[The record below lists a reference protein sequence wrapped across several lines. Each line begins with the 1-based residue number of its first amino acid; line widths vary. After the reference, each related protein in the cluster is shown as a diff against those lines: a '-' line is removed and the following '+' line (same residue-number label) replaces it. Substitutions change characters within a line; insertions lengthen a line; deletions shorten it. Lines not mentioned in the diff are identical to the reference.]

1 MTRRNY
7 AGSKSLPKSPTVR
20 VHAAKAFV
28 LRLTATRGR
37 TASPQVLHHIRLI
50 ESIVMYP
57 QIWLAISYIPPVSV
71 GTQIIVAVIVGLL
84 TAFTVQ
90 FLLTNLGLALG
101 ISLLKYLP
109 QVSSKATES
118 SESQSDGID
127 VNISFFAGLGILL
140 TLNTVLFIACFLAV
154 RFSTARDPISGATLG
169 IVICSIYFLILIW
182 TSYSAV
188 GSVTGWVFGSLGTKL
203 RQLIKAIALAI
214 PGTESETSDL
224 LTEAAASDLIHQE
237 LKAALSEFDLQQSID
252 DYLKTI
258 PSLQLDLTA
267 VDRGF
272 SDLLNKLN
280 LESFADANLLNKIDR
295 QTFIALIDE
304 RTNLPKS
311 VVEQIV
317 DRLYGVWQQAVAK
330 DEKQDLNGELLQFLQ
345 SVNPE
350 ELQFE
355 QLAKR
360 LEQIVDKESKDNS
373 ADSDRRSPEV
383 DRVVI
388 DDNSSLIVKTWNT
401 LDWRAIKN
409 ALLNRV
415 DLSEVELEDVWHSL
429 QSLYQKI
436 NSSESGSK
444 QSFNIIRNDVEDFLW
459 HASPWYLNCERG
471 WQEFK
476 EVIYD
481 SQADPVQVHSQL
493 EQVQPQDFV
502 EILQQRDDLDVEK
515 IDKIVEHLE
524 ASRQEVFS
532 LIEQTELSERKQELS
547 QLLKNYLQQA
557 QRTELHEDNLP
568 SRLEQLLIK
577 SGVTTGVLTQFLD
590 DWQQL
595 DWHTWLE
602 QRQDLEP
609 TKLKQTTEQLTIIG
623 DRLLEKVKDRQVKIT
638 STAKEL
644 QHKLETYLRYTNLDH
659 LTPAKIDAKLDQL
672 WQSAQQQLP
681 NIDRSELTKIL
692 EKRKGIDVDLVEA
705 VITQIETKWQKSND
719 SITPEISQ
727 LQTKSTELSE
737 NLINYL
743 YQAIE
748 QNSTLAEIEADLLPQ
763 LNLDREQ
770 TKTLVNQQLAQ
781 LNWQEIEAKL
791 KQAQKYSETK
801 IQTTIKQAREATR
814 KLIKTPRR
822 WTTRTTGQ
830 AKNAV
835 DELVDFFSHSNKIE
849 FTSEHLEHELKSIF
863 NRSKTQFDSGR
874 DSIVAGSDR
883 LLESTLASVSKSLSD
898 RQDLTPFE
906 IKQISDRFVAITQQL
921 SKEIRTEQEQAN
933 ELVRDLQDRLGE
945 YLSSLNLF
953 HLDYEQIK
961 DSLANFDFQSLSDSW
976 KETIAEIPL
985 EELGDRLEQL
995 SRQTLSTITDNN
1007 ELFHDSTLQQIQG
1020 IQDYVAQQI
1029 ETVKM
1034 TLDER
1039 SQNFKQQTLQ
1049 QVEVA
1054 RKAIAAAAYWIF
1066 AISFT
1071 SAIAS
1076 ALAGFLATI
1085 RLV

>member
-1 MTRRNY
+1 M
-7 AGSKSLPKSPTVR
+7 
-20 VHAAKAFV
+20 
-28 LRLTATRGR
+28 
-37 TASPQVLHHIRLI
+37 
-50 ESIVMYP
+50 
-57 QIWLAISYIPPVSV
+57 
-71 GTQIIVAVIVGLL
+71 AVIVGLL
-84 TAFTVQ
+84 TAFAVQ

-101 ISLLKYLP
+101 ISLLKYRP
-109 QVSSKATES
+109 QASSKVAES
-118 SESQSDGID
+118 RPESAGIN

-140 TLNTVLFIACFLAV
+140 TLNSVLFIACFLAV

-169 IVICSIYFLILIW
+169 IVIWSIYFLVLIW
-182 TSYSAV
+182 ASYSAV
-188 GSVTGWVFGSLGTKL
+188 GSVTGWIFGSVGTKL

-214 PGTESETSDL
+214 QGTELATSEF

-237 LKAALSEFDLQQSID
+237 LKAALGEFDLQQSID
-252 DYLKTI
+252 DYLKTT
-258 PSLQLDLTA
+258 PSPQLDLTA
-267 VDRGF
+267 IDRGF
-272 SDLLNKLN
+272 SDLLSKLN
-280 LESFADANLLNKIDR
+280 LESFADANLLQKIDR
-295 QTFIALIDE
+295 QTFIALINE
-304 RTNLPKS
+304 RTNLPTS

-317 DRLYGVWQQAVAK
+317 DRLDRVWQQAVAR
-330 DEKQDLNGELLQFLQ
+330 DEKQDLNGKLLQFLQ

-360 LEQIVDKESKDNS
+360 LEQIVGKEDQDNS
-373 ADSDRRSPEV
+373 VDSDQRSLEV
-383 DRVVI
+383 DEVAI
-388 DDNSSLIVKTWNT
+388 DDNSSSIIESWNN

-436 NSSESGSK
+436 NSSESGS

-459 HASPWYLNCERG
+459 HAPPWYLNCEQG

-476 EVIYD
+476 EIIYD
-481 SQADPVQVHSQL
+481 PQADPAQVRSQL
-493 EQVQPQDFV
+493 KQVQPQDLV
-502 EILQQRDDLDVEK
+502 EILQQRDDLDAAR

-524 ASRQEVFS
+524 IVKQEVLS
-532 LIEQTELSERKQELS
+532 LIEQAELSEQKQQLS
-547 QLLKNYLQQA
+547 ELLKNYLQQA
-557 QRTELHEDNLP
+557 ELTELQETNL
-568 SRLEQLLIK
+568 SSKLEQLLIK
-577 SGVTTGVLTQFLD
+577 SAVTTGVLTQFLD

-595 DWHTWLE
+595 DWHTWLQ

-609 TKLKQTTEQLTIIG
+609 TKLKQTTEQLTMIG
-623 DRLLEKVKDRQVKIT
+623 DRLLDRVKDWQVQIA

-644 QHKLETYLRYTNLDH
+644 QHKLESYLRYTNLDH

-672 WQSAQQQLP
+672 WQSAADDLPPSAQQQLL

-692 EKRKGIDVDLVEA
+692 EKRKGIDGDLVET
-705 VITQIETKWQKSND
+705 VVTQIETKWQKSND
-719 SITPEISQ
+719 SIIPESWQ
-727 LQTKSTELSE
+727 LQTKSRELSE
-737 NLINYL
+737 NLVDYL

-748 QNSTLAEIEADLLPQ
+748 QNSNLAEIEADLLPQ

-770 TKTLVNQQLAQ
+770 TKTLVDQQLAQ

-822 WTTRTTGQ
+822 WATRTTRQ

-835 DELVDFFSHSNKIE
+835 DELADFARHGNKIE
-849 FTSEHLEHELKSIF
+849 FTSEHLEQELKSIF
-863 NRSKTQFDSGR
+863 NRSKTQFDSEP
-874 DSIVAGSDR
+874 DSAASSDDH
-883 LLESTLASVSKSLSD
+883 LLESTLVSVNKALSE
-898 RQDLTPFE
+898 RQDLTAVE
-906 IKQISDRFVAITQQL
+906 IEKISDRFADITQQL
-921 SKEIRTEQEQAN
+921 SAEIRTKQKQTN
-933 ELVRDLQDRLGE
+933 ELTEDLRDRLGE

-953 HLDYEQIK
+953 HLDYERIK

-976 KETIAEIPL
+976 QETIAEIPL

-995 SRQTLSTITDNN
+995 SRETLSTITDAN

-1034 TLDER
+1034 TVDEKT
-1039 SQNFKQQTLQ
+1039 QTLKQQTLQ
-1049 QVEVA
+1049 QVEA
-1054 RKAIAAAAYWIF
+1054 AKKAIATAAYWIL

-1071 SAIAS
+1071 SAVAS

-1085 RLV
+1085 VSV

>member
-1 MTRRNY
+1 
-7 AGSKSLPKSPTVR
+7 
-20 VHAAKAFV
+20 
-28 LRLTATRGR
+28 
-37 TASPQVLHHIRLI
+37 
-50 ESIVMYP
+50 MYP
-57 QIWLAISYIPPVSV
+57 QIWLAISYITPASV
-71 GTQIIVAVIVGLL
+71 GTQIVVAVIVGLL
-84 TAFTVQ
+84 IAFTVQ

-109 QVSSKATES
+109 QASSKATES
-118 SESQSDGID
+118 SESESDGID

-169 IVICSIYFLILIW
+169 IIICSIYFLILIW
-182 TSYSAV
+182 ASYSAI
-188 GSVTGWVFGSLGTKL
+188 GSVTGWVFGSVGTKL
-203 RQLIKAIALAI
+203 RQLIKAIAVAI
-214 PGTESETSDL
+214 PGTESATSDV
-224 LTEAAASDLIHQE
+224 LTETAASDLIHQE
-237 LKAALSEFDLQQSID
+237 LKAALGEFDLQQSID

-258 PSLQLDLTA
+258 PSSQLDLSA
-267 VDRGF
+267 VGQGF
-272 SDLLNKLN
+272 SDLLSKLN

-295 QTFIALIDE
+295 QTFIALIDK

-317 DRLYGVWQQAVAK
+317 DQLYGIWQQAVAR
-330 DEKQDLNGELLQFLQ
+330 DEKQDLNEELLQFLQ

-355 QLAKR
+355 QLAKG
-360 LEQIVDKESKDNS
+360 LEEIVGKESQDNL
-373 ADSDRRSPEV
+373 ADLERRSPEV
-383 DRVVI
+383 DEVDEVDEVAI
-388 DDNSSLIVKTWNT
+388 DDNPSSIVKSWNT

-444 QSFNIIRNDVEDFLW
+444 QSFNIVRNDVEDFLW

-481 SQADPVQVHSQL
+481 PQADPAQVRSQL
-493 EQVQPQDFV
+493 EQVQPQDFS
-502 EILQQRDDLDVEK
+502 ELLQQRDDSDAAR
-515 IDKIVEHLE
+515 IDEIVEHLE
-524 ASRQEVFS
+524 ASRQEVFA

-547 QLLKNYLQQA
+547 ELLKNYLQQA
-557 QRTELHEDNLP
+557 ERTELHEDNLP
-568 SRLEQLLIK
+568 SIEQLLIK
-577 SGVTTGVLTQFLD
+577 SGVTTEVLTQFLD

-609 TKLKQTTEQLTIIG
+609 TKLKQTTEQLSIIG
-623 DRLLEKVKDRQVKIT
+623 DRLLEKVKDRQVQIV

-644 QHKLETYLRYTNLDH
+644 QHKLESYLRYTNLDH

-681 NIDRSELTKIL
+681 NIDYSKLTKIL
-692 EKRKGIDVDLVEA
+692 EKRKGIDADLVEA
-705 VITQIETKWQKSND
+705 VITKIETKWQKSND

-822 WTTRTTGQ
+822 WATRTTEQ
-830 AKNAV
+830 AKDAV
-835 DELVDFFSHSNKIE
+835 DELVDFFSHSNKVE
-849 FTSEHLEHELKSIF
+849 LTSEHLEHELKSIF
-863 NRSKTQFDSGR
+863 SRSKTQFDSEH
-874 DSIVAGSDR
+874 DSIAAGGDR
-883 LLESTLASVSKSLSD
+883 LLELTLASVTKSLSD
-898 RQDLTPFE
+898 RQDLTALE
-906 IKQISDRFVAITQQL
+906 IEQISDRFVAITQQL

-933 ELVRDLQDRLGE
+933 ELIEDLQDRLGE
-945 YLSSLNLF
+945 YLSSLDLF
-953 HLDYEQIK
+953 HLDYERIK

-976 KETIAEIPL
+976 QETIAEIPL

-995 SRQTLSTITDNN
+995 SRETLSTITDAN
-1007 ELFHDSTLQQIQG
+1007 ELFHDSTWQQIQG

-1034 TLDER
+1034 TVDEQ
-1039 SQNFKQQTLQ
+1039 SQNIKQQTLQ
-1049 QVEVA
+1049 QVEAA
-1054 RKAIAAAAYWIF
+1054 RKAIASAAYWIF
-1066 AISFT
+1066 AICFS
-1071 SAIAS
+1071 SAVAS

-1085 RLV
+1085 VFV

>member
-1 MTRRNY
+1 
-7 AGSKSLPKSPTVR
+7 
-20 VHAAKAFV
+20 
-28 LRLTATRGR
+28 
-37 TASPQVLHHIRLI
+37 
-50 ESIVMYP
+50 MYP
-57 QIWLAISYIPPVSV
+57 QIWLAISYIPPASV

-84 TAFTVQ
+84 IAFTVQ

-109 QVSSKATES
+109 QASSKATES
-118 SESQSDGID
+118 SQSESDGIE

-182 TSYSAV
+182 VSYSAV
-188 GSVTGWVFGSLGTKL
+188 GSVTGWVFGSVGTKL

-214 PGTESETSDL
+214 SGTESATSDL

-237 LKAALSEFDLQQSID
+237 LKAALGKFDLQQSID

-258 PSLQLDLTA
+258 PSPQLDLSA
-267 VDRGF
+267 VGQGF
-272 SDLLNKLN
+272 SDLLSKLN

-304 RTNLPKS
+304 RTNLPKP

-317 DRLYGVWQQAVAK
+317 NQLDGVWQQAVAR
-330 DEKQDLNGELLQFLQ
+330 DEKQDLNGKLLQFLQ

-355 QLAKR
+355 QLAKG
-360 LEQIVDKESKDNS
+360 LEEIVGKESQDHS
-373 ADSDRRSPEV
+373 ADSDQRSPEV
-383 DRVVI
+383 DEVDEVKEVDEVDEVPEEKEVNEVAI
-388 DDNSSLIVKTWNT
+388 DDNSSSIIKSWNT
-401 LDWRAIKN
+401 LDWKAIKN

-459 HASPWYLNCERG
+459 HASPWYLNCEQG

-481 SQADPVQVHSQL
+481 PQADPAQVRSQL
-493 EQVQPQDFV
+493 EQVQPQDFS
-502 EILQQRDDLDVEK
+502 ELLQQRDDLDAAR
-515 IDKIVEHLE
+515 IDEIVEHLE
-524 ASRQEVFS
+524 ASRQEVFA
-532 LIEQTELSERKQELS
+532 LIEPTELSERKQELS

-557 QRTELHEDNLP
+557 QLSELHEDNLP
-568 SRLEQLLIK
+568 LRLEQLLIK
-577 SGVTTGVLTQFLD
+577 SGVTTEVLTQFLD

-595 DWHTWLE
+595 DWHTWLQ

-609 TKLKQTTEQLTIIG
+609 NELKQTTEQLTRIG
-623 DRLLEKVKDRQVKIT
+623 DRLLEKVKDRQVQIA

-692 EKRKGIDVDLVEA
+692 EKRKGIDADLVEA

-719 SITPEISQ
+719 SITPEVSQ

-822 WTTRTTGQ
+822 WATRTTGQ
-830 AKNAV
+830 AKDAV
-835 DELVDFFSHSNKIE
+835 DELVNFFSHSNKVE

-874 DSIVAGSDR
+874 DSIAAGGDR
-883 LLESTLASVSKSLSD
+883 LLESTLASVTKSLSE
-898 RQDLTPFE
+898 RQDLTAVE
-906 IKQISDRFVAITQQL
+906 IEQISDRFVAITQQL
-921 SKEIRTEQEQAN
+921 SEEIRTEQEQTN
-933 ELVRDLQDRLGE
+933 ELIEDLQARLGE
-945 YLSSLNLF
+945 YLSSLDLF
-953 HLDYEQIK
+953 HLDYERIK

-976 KETIAEIPL
+976 QKTIAEIPL

-995 SRQTLSTITDNN
+995 SRETLSTITDTN
-1007 ELFHDSTLQQIQG
+1007 ELFQDSTWQQIQG
-1020 IQDYVAQQI
+1020 IQDYVAEQI

-1034 TLDER
+1034 TVDER
-1039 SQNFKQQTLQ
+1039 SQNLKQQTLQ

-1066 AISFT
+1066 AICFT

-1085 RLV
+1085 VFV

>member
-1 MTRRNY
+1 
-7 AGSKSLPKSPTVR
+7 
-20 VHAAKAFV
+20 
-28 LRLTATRGR
+28 
-37 TASPQVLHHIRLI
+37 
-50 ESIVMYP
+50 MYP
-57 QIWLAISYIPPVSV
+57 QIWLAISYIPPASV

-109 QVSSKATES
+109 QASSKQATES
-118 SESQSDGID
+118 SESESDGIE

-203 RQLIKAIALAI
+203 RQLIKAIALVI
-214 PGTESETSDL
+214 PGTESATSDV

-237 LKAALSEFDLQQSID
+237 LKAALGEFDLQQSID
-252 DYLKTI
+252 DYLKKI
-258 PSLQLDLTA
+258 PSPQLDLTA
-267 VDRGF
+267 VGQGF
-272 SDLLNKLN
+272 SDLLSKLN
-280 LESFADANLLNKIDR
+280 LESFAEANTLQKIDR
-295 QTFIALIDE
+295 QTFIALINE
-304 RTNLPKS
+304 RTNLPKP

-317 DRLYGVWQQAVAK
+317 DQLDGVWQQAVAK
-330 DEKQDLNGELLQFLQ
+330 DEKQDLNELLQFLQ

-355 QLAKR
+355 QLAKS
-360 LEQIVDKESKDNS
+360 LEEIVGKESQDNS
-373 ADSDRRSPEV
+373 ANLDQRSLEADEV
-383 DRVVI
+383 DDVDDVNEVAI
-388 DDNSSLIVKTWNT
+388 DDNPSSIVKSWNN

-436 NSSESGSK
+436 NSSELGSK
-444 QSFNIIRNDVEDFLW
+444 QSFNMIRNDVEDFLW
-459 HASPWYLNCERG
+459 QASPWYLNCERG

-481 SQADPVQVHSQL
+481 SQADPAQVRSQL
-493 EQVQPQDFV
+493 EQVQPQDFI
-502 EILQQRDDLDVEK
+502 EILQQRDLDAAR
-515 IDKIVEHLE
+515 IDEIVEHLE
-524 ASRQEVFS
+524 ASRQKVLA
-532 LIEQTELSERKQELS
+532 LIEQAELSERKQELS
-547 QLLKNYLQQA
+547 ELLKNYLQQA
-557 QRTELHEDNLP
+557 EPTELYEDNLP
-568 SRLEQLLIK
+568 SIEQLLIK

-595 DWHTWLE
+595 DWHTWLQ

-609 TKLKQTTEQLTIIG
+609 TKLKQTTEQLTTIG
-623 DRLLEKVKDRQVKIT
+623 DRLLEKVKDRQVQIA

-644 QHKLETYLRYTNLDH
+644 QHKLESYLRYTNLDH

-681 NIDRSELTKIL
+681 NIDRCELTKIL
-692 EKRKGIDVDLVEA
+692 EKRKGIDADLVEA

-719 SITPEISQ
+719 SITPQISQ

-748 QNSTLAEIEADLLPQ
+748 QNSTLAEIEANLPPQ

-822 WTTRTTGQ
+822 WATRTTGQ

-849 FTSEHLEHELKSIF
+849 LTSEHLEHELKSIF
-863 NRSKTQFDSGR
+863 NRSKTQFDSEE
-874 DSIVAGSDR
+874 DSAATGGGR

-898 RQDLTPFE
+898 RQDLTAVE
-906 IKQISDRFVAITQQL
+906 IEQISDRFVAITQQL
-921 SKEIRTEQEQAN
+921 SEEIKTEQEQAN

-976 KETIAEIPL
+976 QETIAEIPL
-985 EELGDRLEQL
+985 EKLGDRLEQL

-1007 ELFHDSTLQQIQG
+1007 ELFHDSTWQQVQG

-1034 TLDER
+1034 TVDER
-1039 SQNFKQQTLQ
+1039 SQNLKQQTLQ

-1085 RLV
+1085 VFV

>member
-1 MTRRNY
+1 MT
-7 AGSKSLPKSPTVR
+7 
-20 VHAAKAFV
+20 
-28 LRLTATRGR
+28 
-37 TASPQVLHHIRLI
+37 HIRLI
-50 ESIVMYP
+50 ESIVMYH
-57 QIWLAISYIPPVSV
+57 QIWLTVSYIPPASV

-84 TAFTVQ
+84 IAFTVQ

-109 QVSSKATES
+109 QASSKQATES
-118 SESQSDGID
+118 SESESGGID

-140 TLNTVLFIACFLAV
+140 TLNSVLFIACFLAV

-169 IVICSIYFLILIW
+169 IIICSIYFLILIW
-182 TSYSAV
+182 ASYSAI
-188 GSVTGWVFGSLGTKL
+188 GSVTGWVFGSVGTKL

-214 PGTESETSDL
+214 PGTKSATSDL

-237 LKAALSEFDLQQSID
+237 LKAALGEFDLQQSID

-258 PSLQLDLTA
+258 PSPQLDLS
-267 VDRGF
+267 VVGQGF
-272 SDLLNKLN
+272 SDLLSKLN

-304 RTNLPKS
+304 RTNLPKP

-317 DRLYGVWQQAVAK
+317 DRLDEVWQQAVAR
-330 DEKQDLNGELLQFLQ
+330 DEKQDLNGKLLQFLQ

-355 QLAKR
+355 QLAKS
-360 LEQIVDKESKDNS
+360 LEEIVGKESQDNS

-383 DRVVI
+383 DEVPEVNEVAI
-388 DDNSSLIVKTWNT
+388 DDNPSSIVKSWNT

-436 NSSESGSK
+436 NSSELGSK

-459 HASPWYLNCERG
+459 HASPWYLNCEKG

-481 SQADPVQVHSQL
+481 PQADSAQVRSQL
-493 EQVQPQDFV
+493 EQVQPQDFS
-502 EILQQRDDLDVEK
+502 EILQQRDDLDAAR
-515 IDKIVEHLE
+515 IDEIVEHLE
-524 ASRQEVFS
+524 ASRQEVLA

-557 QRTELHEDNLP
+557 ELTELHEDNLP
-568 SRLEQLLIK
+568 SKLEQLLTK
-577 SGVTTGVLTQFLD
+577 SGVTIEVLTQFLD

-595 DWHTWLE
+595 DWHTWLQ

-623 DRLLEKVKDRQVKIT
+623 DRLLEKVKDRQIQIA

-692 EKRKGIDVDLVEA
+692 EKRKGIDADLVEA
-705 VITQIETKWQKSND
+705 VTTQIETKWQKSND
-719 SITPEISQ
+719 SIIPEISQ

-801 IQTTIKQAREATR
+801 IQTTIKQARETTR

-822 WTTRTTGQ
+822 WATRTTGQ

-835 DELVDFFSHSNKIE
+835 DELVDFFSHSNKVE
-849 FTSEHLEHELKSIF
+849 FTSEHLEHKLKSIF
-863 NRSKTQFDSGR
+863 NRSKTQFDSEL
-874 DSIVAGSDR
+874 DSAVAGGDR
-883 LLESTLASVSKSLSD
+883 LIESMASVTKSLSE
-898 RQDLTPFE
+898 RQDLTAVE
-906 IKQISDRFVAITQQL
+906 IEQISDRFVAITQQL
-921 SKEIRTEQEQAN
+921 SQEIRTEQEQTN
-933 ELVRDLQDRLGE
+933 ELIEDLQNRLGE
-945 YLSSLNLF
+945 YLSSLDLF
-953 HLDYEQIK
+953 HLDYESIK

-976 KETIAEIPL
+976 QKTIAEIPL

-995 SRQTLSTITDNN
+995 SRETLSTITDAN
-1007 ELFHDSTLQQIQG
+1007 ELFHDSTWQQIQG

-1034 TLDER
+1034 TVDER
-1039 SQNFKQQTLQ
+1039 SQNLKQQTLQ

-1066 AISFT
+1066 AISFS

-1076 ALAGFLATI
+1076 ALAGFLATKVFI
-1085 RLV
+1085 

>member
-1 MTRRNY
+1 
-7 AGSKSLPKSPTVR
+7 
-20 VHAAKAFV
+20 
-28 LRLTATRGR
+28 
-37 TASPQVLHHIRLI
+37 
-50 ESIVMYP
+50 MYP
-57 QIWLAISYIPPVSV
+57 QIWLANSYIPPASV
-71 GTQIIVAVIVGLL
+71 GTQIVVAVIVGLL
-84 TAFTVQ
+84 IAFTVQ

-109 QVSSKATES
+109 QASSKAAES
-118 SESQSDGID
+118 SESESDGID
-127 VNISFFAGLGILL
+127 VNISFFTGLGILL

-182 TSYSAV
+182 ASYSAI
-188 GSVTGWVFGSLGTKL
+188 GSVTGWVFGSVGTKL
-203 RQLIKAIALAI
+203 RQLIKAIAVAI
-214 PGTESETSDL
+214 PGTESATSDV
-224 LTEAAASDLIHQE
+224 LTEAAASDMIHQE
-237 LKAALSEFDLQQSID
+237 LKAALGEFDLQQSID

-258 PSLQLDLTA
+258 PSPQLDLTS
-267 VDRGF
+267 VGQGF
-272 SDLLNKLN
+272 SDLLSKLN

-304 RTNLPKS
+304 RTNLPKP

-317 DRLYGVWQQAVAK
+317 DRLYEVWEQAVAR
-330 DEKQDLNGELLQFLQ
+330 DEKQDLNGLLQFLQ

-350 ELQFE
+350 ELQFDE
-355 QLAKR
+355 LAKS
-360 LEQIVDKESKDNS
+360 LEEIVGKESQDNS
-373 ADSDRRSPEV
+373 ADLDQRSLEV
-383 DRVVI
+383 DEVDEVNKVDKVDEVNKVDEVAI
-388 DDNSSLIVKTWNT
+388 DDNSSLIVKSWNT

-459 HASPWYLNCERG
+459 HASPWYLNCEQG

-481 SQADPVQVHSQL
+481 PQADPAQVRSQL
-493 EQVQPQDFV
+493 EQVQPQDFS
-502 EILQQRDDLDVEK
+502 ELLQQRDLDAAR
-515 IDKIVEHLE
+515 IDEIVEHLE
-524 ASRQEVFS
+524 ASRQEVLA
-532 LIEQTELSERKQELS
+532 LIEQAELSERKQELS

-557 QRTELHEDNLP
+557 ERTELHEDNLP
-568 SRLEQLLIK
+568 SIEQLLIK
-577 SGVTTGVLTQFLD
+577 SGVTTEVLTQFLD

-595 DWHTWLE
+595 DWHIWLQ

-609 TKLKQTTEQLTIIG
+609 NELKQTTEQLTRIG
-623 DRLLEKVKDRQVKIT
+623 DRLLEKVKDRQVQIT

-692 EKRKGIDVDLVEA
+692 EKRKGIDADLVEA

-748 QNSTLAEIEADLLPQ
+748 KNSTLAEIEADLLPQ

-801 IQTTIKQAREATR
+801 IQTTIKQARETTR

-822 WTTRTTGQ
+822 WATRTTGQ
-830 AKNAV
+830 AKDAV
-835 DELVDFFSHSNKIE
+835 DELVDFFSHSNKVE

-863 NRSKTQFDSGR
+863 NRSKTQFNSGTN
-874 DSIVAGSDR
+874 SIAAGGER
-883 LLESTLASVSKSLSD
+883 LIESTLASVSKSLSK
-898 RQDLTPFE
+898 RQDLTAVE
-906 IKQISDRFVAITQQL
+906 IEQISDRFLAITQQL
-921 SKEIRTEQEQAN
+921 SEEIRTEQEQTN
-933 ELVRDLQDRLGE
+933 ELVEDLQDRLGE
-945 YLSSLNLF
+945 YFSSLDLF
-953 HLDYEQIK
+953 HLDYERIK

-976 KETIAEIPL
+976 QETIAEIPL
-985 EELGDRLEQL
+985 EELGDRLKQL
-995 SRQTLSTITDNN
+995 SRETLSTITDTN

-1034 TLDER
+1034 TVDEQ
-1039 SQNFKQQTLQ
+1039 SQNLKQQTLQ
-1049 QVEVA
+1049 QVEAA

-1066 AISFT
+1066 AICFT

-1085 RLV
+1085 VFV

>member
-1 MTRRNY
+1 
-7 AGSKSLPKSPTVR
+7 
-20 VHAAKAFV
+20 
-28 LRLTATRGR
+28 
-37 TASPQVLHHIRLI
+37 
-50 ESIVMYP
+50 MYP
-57 QIWLAISYIPPVSV
+57 QIWLAISYIPPASV

-84 TAFTVQ
+84 IAFAVQ

-109 QVSSKATES
+109 QASSKQATES
-118 SESQSDGID
+118 SESESSGID

-169 IVICSIYFLILIW
+169 IVICSIYFLVLIW
-182 TSYSAV
+182 ASYSAI
-188 GSVTGWVFGSLGTKL
+188 GSVTGWVFGSVGTKL

-214 PGTESETSDL
+214 QGTESATSDV
-224 LTEAAASDLIHQE
+224 LTEATASDLIHQE
-237 LKAALSEFDLQQSID
+237 LKAALGEFDLQQSID

-258 PSLQLDLTA
+258 PSPQLDLSA

-272 SDLLNKLN
+272 SDLLSKLN

-304 RTNLPKS
+304 RTNLPKP

-317 DRLYGVWQQAVAK
+317 DRLDGVWQQAVAR
-330 DEKQDLNGELLQFLQ
+330 DEKQDLNGKLLQFLQ

-355 QLAKR
+355 QLAKG
-360 LEQIVDKESKDNS
+360 LEQIVGKESQDNS
-373 ADSDRRSPEV
+373 ADSEMRSPEV
-383 DRVVI
+383 DEVAI
-388 DDNSSLIVKTWNT
+388 DDNPSSIVESWNN
-401 LDWRAIKN
+401 LDWKAIKN

-459 HASPWYLNCERG
+459 HASPWYLNCEQG

-481 SQADPVQVHSQL
+481 PQADPAQVRSQL
-493 EQVQPQDFV
+493 EQVQPQDFS
-502 EILQQRDDLDVEK
+502 ELLQQRDDLDAAK
-515 IDKIVEHLE
+515 IDEIVEHLE
-524 ASRQEVFS
+524 ASRQEVFA

-557 QRTELHEDNLP
+557 ELTELHEDNLP
-568 SRLEQLLIK
+568 SRLEQLLTK
-577 SGVTTGVLTQFLD
+577 SGVTTEVLTQFLD

-595 DWHTWLE
+595 DWHTWLQ

-623 DRLLEKVKDRQVKIT
+623 DRLLEKVKDRQVQIA

-692 EKRKGIDVDLVEA
+692 EKRKRIDADLVEA
-705 VITQIETKWQKSND
+705 VTTQIETKWQKSNN

-801 IQTTIKQAREATR
+801 IQTTIKQARETTR

-822 WTTRTTGQ
+822 WATRTTGQ

-835 DELVDFFSHSNKIE
+835 DELVDFFSHSNKVE

-863 NRSKTQFDSGR
+863 NRSKTQFDSEL
-874 DSIVAGSDR
+874 DSAVAGGDR
-883 LLESTLASVSKSLSD
+883 LIESMASVTKSLSE
-898 RQDLTPFE
+898 RQDLTAVE

-921 SKEIRTEQEQAN
+921 SQEIRTEQEQTN
-933 ELVRDLQDRLGE
+933 ELIEDLQDRLGE
-945 YLSSLNLF
+945 YLSSLDLF
-953 HLDYEQIK
+953 HLDYERIK

-976 KETIAEIPL
+976 QKTIAEIPL

-995 SRQTLSTITDNN
+995 SRETLSTITDAN
-1007 ELFHDSTLQQIQG
+1007 ELFHDSTRQQIQG

-1034 TLDER
+1034 TVDER
-1039 SQNFKQQTLQ
+1039 SQNLKQQTLQ
-1049 QVEVA
+1049 QVEAA

-1066 AISFT
+1066 AICFT
-1071 SAIAS
+1071 SAVAS
-1076 ALAGFLATI
+1076 ALAGFLATK
-1085 RLV
+1085 VFV